1 MNTLIFLTLGFLT
14 SLLFPP
20 YFITPLGF
28 VIFPFICHFFSNKI
42 NEYSKSKIFFYI
54 FCFGFTFF
62 LSFLFWIKNPFLI
75 FEETKNYFYLS
86 IFLIIFLSLI
96 FSILF
101 TIIFTLIRFVHI
113 VLLIPLIFIIF
124 EFVIANLIYGFPWI
138 NFSLIIS
145 AIDFLSISSKYFGT
159 LVTSYM
165 VIQIFCLPYIFI
177 SKNLYRFELIY
188 LISFFLVPLL
198 VVLFTH
204 KLFEKNNTSTKNIT
218 VELFQMNFA
227 ATNSN
232 INLQERYNEI
242 IKKISQSDSDIIIF
256 AENNL
261 PFIIENKKIERIQN
275 IVKENQNVI
284 IGATKKN
291 NNRYFNTLLNI
302 SSNKIQTFEKKILVP
317 FGEFLPFRQFLNF
330 MENFSG
336 PNDFTSGKKERL
348 IHINKDLNYIPVI
361 CYEIIFYSKL
371 ININNFNSDFV
382 INITNDIWF
391 GELLG
396 PYQHLYLTKLRAAE
410 LNKIIF
416 RVSNN
421 GISSIINNNGKILK
435 NTKLNIEDSI
445 KFKSSINKN
454 KNFYKT
460 HNILKIYL
468 LFNFIFIVFI
478 YFKKN
483 NEFK

>member
-1 MNTLIFLTLGFLT
+1 
-14 SLLFPP
+14 
-20 YFITPLGF
+20 
-28 VIFPFICHFFSNKI
+28 
-42 NEYSKSKIFFYI
+42 
-54 FCFGFTFF
+54 
-62 LSFLFWIKNPFLI
+62 
-75 FEETKNYFYLS
+75 
-86 IFLIIFLSLI
+86 
-96 FSILF
+96 
-101 TIIFTLIRFVHI
+101 
-113 VLLIPLIFIIF
+113 
-124 EFVIANLIYGFPWI
+124 
-138 NFSLIIS
+138 
-145 AIDFLSISSKYFGT
+145 
-159 LVTSYM
+159 
-165 VIQIFCLPYIFI
+165 
-177 SKNLYRFELIY
+177 
-188 LISFFLVPLL
+188 
-198 VVLFTH
+198 
-204 KLFEKNNTSTKNIT
+204 
-218 VELFQMNFA
+218 
-227 ATNSN
+227 
-232 INLQERYNEI
+232 
-242 IKKISQSDSDIIIF
+242 
-256 AENNL
+256 
-261 PFIIENKKIERIQN
+261 
-275 IVKENQNVI
+275 
-284 IGATKKN
+284 
-291 NNRYFNTLLNI
+291 
-302 SSNKIQTFEKKILVP
+302 
-317 FGEFLPFRQFLNF
+317 

-416 RVSNN
+416 IVSNN

-468 LFNFIFIVFI
+468 FFNFIFIIFI